1 MSKWFT
7 FSSPPPSETVPVSPD
22 IITKSNTEINIQEL
36 FNNYIIDNYEPEH
49 LYKFRDVTE
58 GKYLLTLSTE
68 HFNQILF
75 FAEGKWILGQGKNG
89 EDIKY
94 SFMDYNR
101 LILSIFL
108 DPRIE
113 IYPFNYDK
121 LYQEIKNKPA
131 EGDYLF
137 DQQNEITYYIGVY
150 GKIYRDGGHLICSK
164 EHNRYDGGSISN
176 NPGYIAKLV
185 VDYVLFPAK
194 FVWKKG
200 ILGK

>member
-1 MSKWFT
+1 MSVYFSKWFT
-7 FSSPPPSETVPVSPD
+7 FSPPPSETVPVSPD
-22 IITKSNTEINIQEL
+22 IITKSNTEINIQNL

-121 LYQEIKNKPA
+121 LYQEIKNNPA

-150 GKIYRDGGHLICSK
+150 GKIYRNDG
-164 EHNRYDGGSISN
+164 RSISN